1 MSVEIEPTVQQVVRG
16 TTPTVSVEFYVDGVL
31 ADPGVTTV
39 SVVGLDGSAIVTDAA
54 TSGTGAVARTYT
66 LAGPLAD
73 LDVLTVTW
81 QSATYGTLTQTVE
94 VVGDLLFSLR
104 EARRYDG
111 GAMANTSSYPAA
123 MLEQARV
130 RIAEDFER
138 ICGVAFMPR
147 VRQVDVGV
155 YVSRQLLLPD
165 LRVLAVRSIETRAA
179 HETAWTA
186 IDSGDLAAVRILPG
200 GVLGLSNAVPYGH
213 ASARVTYEYGWER
226 VPEEIRRA
234 ALMVLRHT
242 TVPDDIGPRVTSFTG
257 EMGTTA
263 YATAGRVSNNLSAF
277 PHYGIPPVDAAL
289 ARYTERV
296 PAVG

>member
-1 MSVEIEPTVQQVVRG
+1 MSVEIEPTVQQVLRG
-16 TTPTVSVEFYVDGVL
+16 AKPTLSVEFYADGVL

-39 SVVGLDGSAIVTDAA
+39 TVVGLDGSAIVTGAA
-54 TSGTGAVARTYT
+54 TSGTGAAARTWT
-66 LAGPLAD
+66 PAEPLAD

-81 QSATYGTLTQTVE
+81 GSATYGALTQTVE

-104 EARRYDG
+104 EARRADG
-111 GAMANTSSYPAA
+111 GAMANVESYPASV
-123 MLEQARV
+123 LEQARA
-130 RIAEDFER
+130 RIAEDFAR

-155 YVSRQLLLPD
+155 HVSRQLLLPD
-165 LRVLAVRSIETRAA
+165 LRVLAVRSIETRAT
-179 HETAWTA
+179 HETTWTA
-186 IDSGDLAAVRILPG
+186 IDSDDLAAVRILPG
-200 GVLGLSNAVPYGH
+200 GVIGLSSALPYGH
-213 ASARVTYEYGWER
+213 ASARVTYEHGWER

-263 YATAGRVSNNLSAF
+263 YATAGRVSNSLSAF
-277 PHYGIPPVDAAL
+277 PYYGIPPVDAAL
-289 ARYTERV
+289 ARYDERV

>member
-1 MSVEIEPTVQQVVRG
+1 MSVEIEPTVQHVVRG
-16 TTPTVSVEFYVDGVL
+16 TKPTLSATFYSDGVV

-39 SVVGLDGSAIVTDAA
+39 TVVGLDGSAIVTDAA
-54 TSGTGAVARTYT
+54 TSGTGETARTWT
-66 LAGPLAD
+66 PAEPLAD
-73 LDVLTVTW
+73 LDVLTVMW
-81 QSATYGTLTQTVE
+81 DSATYGSMTQTVE

-104 EARRYDG
+104 EARQTDG
-111 GAMANTSSYPAA
+111 GAMSRIEAYPAA

-130 RIAEDFER
+130 RIADDFER

-147 VRQVDVGV
+147 VRQAILDVHTCRG
-155 YVSRQLLLPD
+155 LLLPD

-179 HETAWTA
+179 TDAAWTA

-200 GVLGLSNAVPYGH
+200 GVLALQNAVPYGH
-213 ASARVTYEYGWER
+213 ASARVTYEHGWER
-226 VPEEIRRA
+226 VPGEIRRA
-234 ALMVLRHT
+234 ALIALRHT
-242 TVPDDIGPRVTSFTG
+242 VVPDEVGYRVTSLTG
-257 EMGTTA
+257 DMGTTA

-277 PHYGIPPVDAAL
+277 PHYGIPPVDATL